1 MNLCVSFAYSADV
14 IFENV
19 CLVLNRTFNSTNLMI
34 YFSCHFLYAMVFL
47 GALGFVPQK
56 SVYSLVQNNRIY

>member
-14 IFENV
+14 IFG
-19 CLVLNRTFNSTNLMI
+19 
-34 YFSCHFLYAMVFL
+34 VFR

-56 SVYSLVQNNRIY
+56 SVVLYKLIPFIETVLQDNVCASVVKSSQIR